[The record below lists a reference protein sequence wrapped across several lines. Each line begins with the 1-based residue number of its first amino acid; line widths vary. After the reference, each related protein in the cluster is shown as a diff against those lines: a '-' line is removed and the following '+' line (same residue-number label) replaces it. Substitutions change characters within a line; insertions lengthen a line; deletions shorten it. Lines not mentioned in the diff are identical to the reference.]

1 MAFTFLDFLTV
12 TSVCLNF
19 KWFVSKGKG
28 WYFFKEK
35 VVNKNVTFAV
45 LFCFFYFTYLVVLNS
60 IKIKHFSL
68 MTMSNK

>member
-1 MAFTFLDFLTV
+1 MAFTFFDVFTV
-12 TSVCLNF
+12 SSVCLNF

-45 LFCFFYFTYLVVLNS
+45 SFFYFTYLVVLNS
-60 IKIKHFSL
+60 IEIKHFSL
-68 MTMSNK
+68 MTLSNK

>member
-45 LFCFFYFTYLVVLNS
+45 SFFYFTYLVVLNS
-60 IKIKHFSL
+60 IEIKHFSL
-68 MTMSNK
+68 MTLSNK